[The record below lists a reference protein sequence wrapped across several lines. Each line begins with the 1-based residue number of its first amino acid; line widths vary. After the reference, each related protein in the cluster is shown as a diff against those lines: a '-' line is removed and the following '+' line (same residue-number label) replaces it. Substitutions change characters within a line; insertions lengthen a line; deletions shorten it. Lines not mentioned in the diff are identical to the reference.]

1 MIHSL
6 IILAGTVFFI
16 WFSIPLFTH
25 RILNIGNLTGL
36 VVSGI
41 LLIGGIFYKN
51 FQQGIFY
58 LQKYFLGKCVIG
70 IMAIA
75 IGIVVITAVIETVLI
90 VKASAKKPQENATL
104 IVLGCKVYG
113 EHASRSLR
121 ERLDAALI
129 YLEENPN
136 SQCIVSG
143 GMGEGEKISE
153 AECMYRYLTKKGIN
167 SSRIIKEDKSTSTR
181 ENLRFS
187 KKIMEEKGLGNNI
200 AIATSEYH
208 QYRAFPKKKKTF
220 FLWRFRYNDLWTYTS
235 RIYRR
240 KRRFD
245 ICKSRVNIITKMQH
259 STQLYHI
266 RRKQDNIKRRRWK
279 SNTRISI
286 WEIGEEKI
294 YKFEL

>member
-1 MIHSL
+1 MVQHSIIHSPN
-6 IILAGTVFFI
+6 FKY
-16 WFSIPLFTH
+16 WESY
-25 RILNIGNLTGL
+25 R
-36 VVSGI
+36 VSGQWYFTDWRH
-41 LLIGGIFYKN
+41 FYKN

-58 LQKYFLGKCVIG
+58 LAKILLGKCVIG

-181 ENLRFS
+181 GKS
-187 KKIMEEKGLGNNI
+187 
-200 AIATSEYH
+200 AI
-208 QYRAFPKKKKTF
+208 F
-220 FLWRFRYNDLWTYTS
+220 
-235 RIYRR
+235 
-240 KRRFD
+240 
-245 ICKSRVNIITKMQH
+245 
-259 STQLYHI
+259 
-266 RRKQDNIKRRRWK
+266 
-279 SNTRISI
+279 
-286 WEIGEEKI
+286 
-294 YKFEL
+294 

>member
-1 MIHSL
+1 MIH
-6 IILAGTVFFI
+6 ILMILSGAVFFI

-25 RILNIGNLTGL
+25 QILNIGNITGL

-41 LLIGGIFYKN
+41 LLFGGIFYKN
-51 FQQGIFY
+51 VQQGFIY

-70 IMAIA
+70 IMMLLV
-75 IGIVVITAVIETVLI
+75 GIVVITAIIETILI
-90 VKASAKKPQENATL
+90 IKASTKKPQENATL
-104 IVLGCKVYG
+104 VVLGCKVYG

-129 YLEENPN
+129 YLEKNPN

-153 AECMYRYLTKKGIN
+153 AECMYRYLIRKGIT

-187 KKIMEEKGLGNNI
+187 KRIMEEKGMSKNI

-208 QYRAFPKKKKTF
+208 QYRASQIAKSLGLSVGAVSGHTAWWLFPTF
-220 FLWRFRYNDLWTYTS
+220 YIRE
-235 RIYRR
+235 
-240 KRRFD
+240 
-245 ICKSRVNIITKMQH
+245 
-259 STQLYHI
+259 LYGI
-266 RRKQDNIKRRRWK
+266 LYQ
-279 SNTRISI
+279 T
-286 WEIGEEKI
+286 
-294 YKFEL
+294 L

>member
-143 GMGEGEKISE
+143 GMGEGE
-153 AECMYRYLTKKGIN
+153 
-167 SSRIIKEDKSTSTR
+167 RIIKEDKSTSTR

-208 QYRAFPKKKKTF
+208 QYRASQIAKSLGFSVGAVSGHTAWWLFPTF
-220 FLWRFRYNDLWTYTS
+220 YMRE
-235 RIYRR
+235 
-240 KRRFD
+240 
-245 ICKSRVNIITKMQH
+245 
-259 STQLYHI
+259 LYGI
-266 RRKQDNIKRRRWK
+266 LYQA
-279 SNTRISI
+279 
-286 WEIGEEKI
+286 
-294 YKFEL
+294 L